1 MDKFEFYIDFEAI
14 TLDYMR
20 KIIKK
25 KWLTNSNIDDNQ
37 LKKLK
42 SEDFIFCYTIGYFKE
57 TNFSKFTKKTTFIK
71 FKSFGNNRDNELSV
85 KILND
90 LRFLTG
96 IKDFIPNENNSVF
109 YSWGGLLEDK
119 VLMKIFN
126 LKTDNLT
133 NRQISID
140 KLIPQNLFE
149 KKYISNWDLLIKSYP
164 NNPIL
169 NLNIRKKTTRE
180 ADSTGEKM
188 CVLGSVFL
196 LDKWND
202 DTLYKIKEKDIK
214 ILMNDIKI
222 YNSDD
227 VCKLAL
233 IHKYWEVSN
242 EIINLIK
249 KIENERNSI
258 ISAKSQN
265 IWLLRG
271 IEKYLHDLKLTPT
284 ECSKLITLE
293 NNEIESSENIEK
305 IKVINKLTKKFG
317 NIKLFEILDLL
328 NIEINKLQNEIE
340 KYNSKILLV
349 ASQTYKKNKITP
361 KL

>member
-1 MDKFEFYIDFEAI
+1 
-14 TLDYMR
+14 
-20 KIIKK
+20 
-25 KWLTNSNIDDNQ
+25 
-37 LKKLK
+37 
-42 SEDFIFCYTIGYFKE
+42 
-57 TNFSKFTKKTTFIK
+57 
-71 FKSFGNNRDNELSV
+71 
-85 KILND
+85 
-90 LRFLTG
+90 
-96 IKDFIPNENNSVF
+96 
-109 YSWGGLLEDK
+109 
-119 VLMKIFN
+119 
-126 LKTDNLT
+126 
-133 NRQISID
+133 
-140 KLIPQNLFE
+140 
-149 KKYISNWDLLIKSYP
+149 
-164 NNPIL
+164 
-169 NLNIRKKTTRE
+169 
-180 ADSTGEKM
+180 M
-188 CVLGSVFL
+188 CVLGSIFL

-227 VCKLAL
+227 VCKLNL

-249 KIENERNSI
+249 NIENERNSI